1 MSFNSHPH
9 KEDDALVT
17 SGIACATPFN
27 SHPHKEDDLSV
38 LLIYL
43 LLLPF
48 NSHPHKEDDC
58 ITLYF
63 LAVKC
68 LSTHILTRR
77 MTPVGSM
84 RYPLIFFQLTSS
96 QGGWPGDAISSIIGE
111 IFQLTSS
118 QGGWLLGQQA
128 PEAEG
133 TFNSHP
139 HKEDDSNF
147 KQKHSV

>member
-77 MTPVGSM
+77 MTFCNSFLLDARPLSTHILTRRMTTGSF
-84 RYPLIFFQLTSS
+84 RHFAWFKQP
-96 QGGWPGDAISSIIGE
+96 
-111 IFQLTSS
+111 
-118 QGGWLLGQQA
+118 
-128 PEAEG
+128 
-133 TFNSHP
+133 FNSHP

>member
-77 MTPVGSM
+77 MTFCNSFLLDA
-84 RYPLIFFQLTSS
+84 RPLSTHILTRRMT
-96 QGGWPGDAISSIIGE
+96 PRFLYFYVITI
-111 IFQLTSS
+111 
-118 QGGWLLGQQA
+118 
-128 PEAEG
+128 

-139 HKEDDSNF
+139 HKEDDFFFRYGFYSN
-147 KQKHSV
+147 